1 MKVMGFVNKFNRGI
15 SKVKLEMAANGN
27 PAPIFDV
34 NKLTEF
40 RVTLRP
46 ADHAGENR
54 NENRNEH
61 ELPGE
66 NRNENRNE
74 NRKLLEIISQYPGIQ
89 RKELAQRTGLSRG
102 TLDRKLRE
110 LKSGNN
116 PQIEHRGSNKTGGWF
131 IKS

>member
-34 NKLTEF
+34 NKRTEF

-46 ADHAGENR
+46 AEHA
-54 NENRNEH
+54 
-61 ELPGE
+61 GE

-74 NRKLLEIISQYPGIQ
+74 NRKILEIISLYPDIQ
-89 RKELAQRTGLSRG
+89 RKELAQRTELSRG

-116 PQIEHRGSNKTGGWF
+116 PQIEHRGSDKTGGWF